1 MHSYVSVGSGGG
13 LLPPRLMNCH
23 ISLFDPPR
31 VSRMPKSL
39 LRIITLFQIIAREN
53 AKVGNDQGRE
63 MAPCTVYSAYITESE
78 RLQSGGSAYFCC
90 TKAMKRRGK
99 ERTEID
105 TSGTR
110 ARHDLLTFLPDL
122 KLLI

>member
-1 MHSYVSVGSGGG
+1 
-13 LLPPRLMNCH
+13 
-23 ISLFDPPR
+23 
-31 VSRMPKSL
+31 MPKSL

-63 MAPCTVYSAYITESE
+63 IALSAVYYAYITDSE
-78 RLQSGGSAYFCC
+78 RLQSGGAAYFCC
-90 TKAMKRRGK
+90 TKAMKQRGK
-99 ERTEID
+99 ERTETD

>member
-1 MHSYVSVGSGGG
+1 
-13 LLPPRLMNCH
+13 
-23 ISLFDPPR
+23 
-31 VSRMPKSL
+31 MPKSL

-99 ERTEID
+99 ERIEID